1 MSNILKSWKTSLTGL
16 VIIGG
21 LAYKAFTVG
30 FDIED
35 AVFGLIAAGFL
46 ASKDANK
53 SHSMEDLETPT
64 PSLKSFD
71 ISEDNQNGHRS
82 RAPVKT

>member
-53 SHSMEDLETPT
+53 SHSMDAPT
-64 PSLKSFD
+64 VDPDKTYP
-71 ISEDNQNGHRS
+71 NG
-82 RAPVKT
+82 KG